1 VIRSMT
7 GFGRASFRIENA
19 EYDVEIR
26 TVNHRYL
33 DARVRL
39 PRMLV
44 ALEGEVRESAAK
56 VFARGKVDISI
67 VIPEGET
74 PKPALEIDLGIA
86 RGYAEA
92 AEKLI
97 GSNGV
102 SGSLDVGTLLSL
114 PGVARFEDAKLPT
127 ELIQGALQSA
137 VMEALQATDDM
148 RATEGA
154 ALEREVLE
162 RMDKVSDLAE
172 SLASRADTVQAA
184 VRERLR
190 KRSAQLTNETG
201 LVDEARLHQEI
212 VIAADRMDI
221 TEEIVRLRS
230 HIAQFREIVASGGP
244 GKPVGRRLDF
254 LIQEFGREVNTI
266 GSKGSDA
273 PIAHQVV
280 EIKTELER
288 IREQVQNIE

>member
-212 VIAADRMDI
+212 VIAVDRLDI
-221 TEEIVRLRS
+221 TEELVRLRS
-230 HIAQFREIVASGGP
+230 YIAQFRGVVESGGV
-244 GKPVGRRLDF
+244 VGRRLDF
-254 LIQEFGREVNTI
+254 LMQEFVREVNTI
-266 GSKGSDA
+266 GSKASDA
-273 PIAHQVV
+273 PIAHEVV
-280 EIKTELER
+280 ELKTELER